1 MNGIRNNYNHTILAS
16 YIGYITQAIVNNFV
30 PLLFLTFQS
39 TYHITLDKITFLV
52 TLNFGVQLIVDFLA
66 ARFADRIG
74 YRPCVAAAHI
84 FSAAGLAGLSFL
96 PDIMPDPY
104 VGIVLS
110 IVCYAVGGGLIEVL
124 ISPIVEACP
133 TEHKDAV
140 MSLLHSFYCWGHVFV
155 VAASSLF
162 FAVAGIDH
170 WRILAFLW
178 AIIPLFNFF
187 YFLAVPIKVLV
198 EDGRGM
204 SVKELFSNRM
214 FWLLFVLML
223 CSGASEQGMSQW
235 ASTFAEMG
243 LGVSKTVGDLAGP
256 CAFAIAMG
264 LSRTFYGKF
273 GEHIRL
279 EKFMRLSC
287 VLCIISY
294 FLAAFSPVPF
304 LSLAG
309 CALCGLSVGIM
320 WPGCFSIGAKTLRR
334 GGTAMFA
341 FFALAGDLGCGGGPS
356 LVGMVSNV
364 LGGNLKLGIFAAVIF
379 PVILLGGMILY
390 RRWKYYYKE

>member
-170 WRILAFLW
+170 WRVLALLW

-214 FWLLFVLML
+214 FWLLL
-223 CSGASEQGMSQW
+223 C
-235 ASTFAEMG
+235 
-243 LGVSKTVGDLAGP
+243 
-256 CAFAIAMG
+256 
-264 LSRTFYGKF
+264 
-273 GEHIRL
+273 
-279 EKFMRLSC
+279 
-287 VLCIISY
+287 
-294 FLAAFSPVPF
+294 
-304 LSLAG
+304 
-309 CALCGLSVGIM
+309 
-320 WPGCFSIGAKTLRR
+320 
-334 GGTAMFA
+334 
-341 FFALAGDLGCGGGPS
+341 
-356 LVGMVSNV
+356 
-364 LGGNLKLGIFAAVIF
+364 
-379 PVILLGGMILY
+379 
-390 RRWKYYYKE
+390 